1 MNFDKMAIFVNK
13 KSGDRFLF
21 HKEDFTI
28 YLEDYD
34 LTPQE
39 AEVIPLEE
47 STPDEFAEYLSN
59 QLENYN
65 YHSFVYMPENF
76 LKVLKTK
83 GFEEKEQLQALWAF
97 GEALQEIL

>member
-21 HKEDFTI
+21 DKEDFNI

-34 LTPQE
+34 LTAEE
-39 AEVIPLEE
+39 AEVIPLAEA
-47 STPDEFAEYLSN
+47 TPDEFAEYLSN
-59 QLENYN
+59 ELENYN

-76 LKVLKTK
+76 LKALKSK
-83 GFEEKEQLQALWAF
+83 GLEEKDQLQALWAF